1 MSSAMTEPA
10 GPALTLPDRVGV
22 VNVGLSLFADAIRE
36 QGAPVISVD
45 WRVPAGG
52 QPDAV
57 AALGRLYGIHAER
70 IEAANAEVLRRL
82 DGGTPLLTGITT
94 VAGAVPGLVEG
105 SGLTLLHCGPA
116 IAYADAPDPLR
127 RSMRAAA
134 VAEGWADS
142 LEQADARLAR
152 EEIGLAPANEHR
164 VVVPMATA
172 LGPGA
177 PLYVVENQAGG
188 TTGYA
193 PISQGPGEVAWFG
206 VASEASVARLVF
218 LRDVAA
224 PVIGRIL
231 DRSGPLDVFALAA
244 QAVAMGDDV
253 HVRTQAAT
261 NLLIRTWLPHLT
273 ELGGPDGVA
282 FARFLSANHL
292 FFLTLAMAAARSLT
306 EWAAQVEES
315 SIVTTMAR
323 NGTTFGIRLP
333 GSDRWFTAEAPEVG
347 HALYYP
353 GQGPQTSAR
362 DIGDSAVLEL
372 SGLGAAAA
380 AGSPAVAQL
389 LGGDLR
395 EAAGLTGPAGRGV
408 RRAVQPVQDP
418 AAGQRGDPA
427 GGGRPQGSGAGRHAR
442 GHHRHPAPLG
452 GHRPGRRGR
461 GRGPPVLLRRR
472 PIRPRPPPV
481 RLERVPQTNDP
492 VMGPIRQLRNPA
504 RAVPLS
510 LQPQPAHGHQHS
522 VTNNRNNVTLMRL

>member
-1 MSSAMTEPA
+1 VTESQ
-10 GPALTLPDRVGV
+10 LTLPDRVGV

-36 QGAPVISVD
+36 QGAPVVSVD

-52 QPDAV
+52 DPAAV
-57 AALGRLYGIHAER
+57 AALTRLYGIHAER
-70 IEAANAEVLRRL
+70 IDAANAEVLRRL
-82 DGGTPLLTGITT
+82 NGGTPLLTGVTT
-94 VAGAVPGLVEG
+94 VAGAVPGLDDR
-105 SGLTLLHCGPA
+105 TLLHCGPA
-116 IAYADAPDPLR
+116 LAYAEAPDPLR

-134 VAEGWADS
+134 VAEGWADDPG
-142 LEQADARLAR
+142 QADDLLAR
-152 EEIGLAPANEHR
+152 EEIRLTPANAHR

-172 LGPGA
+172 LGASA

-188 TTGYA
+188 TTAYA

-206 VASEASVARLVF
+206 CATEASVARLVF

-231 DRSGPLDVFALAA
+231 DRSGPLDVLSLAA

-261 NLLIRTWLPHLT
+261 NLLIRTWLPYLT

-306 EWAAQVEES
+306 EWAAQVDDA

-323 NGTTFGIRLP
+323 NGTTFGIRLA
-333 GSDRWFTAEAPEVG
+333 GADQWFVTAAPEVG

-389 LGGDLR
+389 LGGSLT
-395 EAAGLTGPAGRGV
+395 EAAGLTGRLAAVCAGRSSRFKIPLLDNAGTPLGV
-408 RRAVQPVQDP
+408 DVRKVVELGITPAVTTGILH
-418 AAGQRGDPA
+418 ASAGTGQV
-427 GGGRPQGSGAGRHAR
+427 GAGVAE
-442 GHHRHPAPLG
+442 APLSCFAAALADLD
-452 GHRPGRRGR
+452 RR
-461 GRGPPVLLRRR
+461 
-472 PIRPRPPPV
+472 
-481 RLERVPQTNDP
+481 
-492 VMGPIRQLRNPA
+492 
-504 RAVPLS
+504 LS
-510 LQPQPAHGHQHS
+510 G
-522 VTNNRNNVTLMRL
+522 

>member
-1 MSSAMTEPA
+1 MTEPEST
-10 GPALTLPDRVGV
+10 ALSLPGHVSV

-52 QPDAV
+52 QPAAV
-57 AALGRLYGIHAER
+57 AALSRLYGIHAER

-82 DGGTPLLTGITT
+82 DQGTPLLTGVTT
-94 VAGAVPGLVEG
+94 VAAAVPGLPD
-105 SGLTLLHCGPA
+105 LTLLHCGPA
-116 IAYADAPDPLR
+116 IGYADAPDPLR
-127 RSMRAAA
+127 RSMQAAA
-134 VAEGWADS
+134 VAEGWAAS
-142 LEQADARLAR
+142 LEQAHGLLSQGEIRLV
-152 EEIGLAPANEHR
+152 PANAHR

-172 LGPGA
+172 LGASA
-177 PLYVVENQAGG
+177 PLYAVVNEAGG

-206 VASEASVARLVF
+206 CASEASVARLVF

-231 DRSGPLDVFALAA
+231 ERTGPLDVLALAA

-261 NLLIRTWLPHLT
+261 NLLIREWLPYLT
-273 ELGGPDGVA
+273 ELGGPDSVA
-282 FARFLSANHL
+282 FARFLAGNHL

-306 EWAAQVEES
+306 EWAAQVRDS

-323 NGTTFGIRLP
+323 NGTTFGIRLA
-333 GSDRWFTAEAPEVG
+333 GSDHWFVTEAPEVG

-389 LGGDLR
+389 LGGQLR
-395 EAAGLTGPAGRGV
+395 EAADLTERLTAVCAGRSSRFKIPVLDNAGTPLGVDVRKVVELGLTPSVTTGILNRSAGT
-408 RRAVQPVQDP
+408 
-418 AAGQRGDPA
+418 GQV
-427 GGGRPQGSGAGRHAR
+427 GAGVAE
-442 GHHRHPAPLG
+442 APLACFADALADLD
-452 GHRPGRRGR
+452 HRLTGDVSRAPG
-461 GRGPPVLLRRR
+461 
-472 PIRPRPPPV
+472 
-481 RLERVPQTNDP
+481 
-492 VMGPIRQLRNPA
+492 
-504 RAVPLS
+504 
-510 LQPQPAHGHQHS
+510 
-522 VTNNRNNVTLMRL
+522 